1 MLNQIVE
8 ARTRYFSSLGILEN
22 TLNQEYAGGKF
33 TTILGDVVD
42 FTSNGHVVLD
52 NYAIA
57 AVTLDLTGD
66 SSKDIAKAN
75 KLFFGTSIGP
85 QGYTWHHLEDGRTL
99 ILVPTSIHENVKHT
113 GGAHYLRN
121 YYDILFK

>member
-1 MLNQIVE
+1 M
-8 ARTRYFSSLGILEN
+8 
-22 TLNQEYAGGKF
+22 
-33 TTILGDVVD
+33 
-42 FTSNGHVVLD
+42 D

-75 KLFFGTSIGP
+75 MLFFGTSKGP
-85 QGYTWHHLEDGRTL
+85 KGYTWHHLEDGRSM
-99 ILVPTSIHENVKHT
+99 ILVPTSVHENVGHT

-121 YYDILFK
+121 YYDVLFQSER